1 MLSVINPCLVINSIG
16 LCLFFLSFIPCFSV
30 VCSFYGIQVSLLF
43 YFAHI
48 FSYRICLAIVI
59 PFLHVTNVGFISQV
73 VFLFSSCLSNLS
85 CLCIVFPSFFQLC
98 YLFPLI
104 TAVLYCFSIV
114 FLFNFFFS
122 KSIFFHLQNFV
133 LIFLPC
139 FLLFSAIV
147 LLSFSYPFL
156 AGTVSYVL
164 SSFDLL
170 SY

>member
-1 MLSVINPCLVINSIG
+1 MLSVINTCLVINSIG

-114 FLFNFFFS
+114 FLFNFFFQNPS
-122 KSIFFHLQNFV
+122 FFIYKTLFSFFFHVFC
-133 LIFLPC
+133 C
-139 FLLFSAIV
+139 FLQ
-147 LLSFSYPFL
+147 
-156 AGTVSYVL
+156 
-164 SSFDLL
+164 
-170 SY
+170 